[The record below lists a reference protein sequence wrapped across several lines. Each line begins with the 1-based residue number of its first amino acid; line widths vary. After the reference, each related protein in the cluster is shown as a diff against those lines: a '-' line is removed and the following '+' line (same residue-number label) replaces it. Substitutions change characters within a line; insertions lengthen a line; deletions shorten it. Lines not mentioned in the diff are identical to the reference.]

1 MWLLESGSYVKYW
14 PSEHMQP
21 LLAQLSV
28 HSCPWVHAIFWYL
41 DMDRIKTFWCQKFI
55 VWYEL
60 ECDYKNLQD
69 DISDQSAADIL
80 CEQSIHSIVE
90 SHGSD
95 ALQVLQ

>member
-1 MWLLESGSYVKYW
+1 MSKIYSMIWVGMWLL
-14 PSEHMQP
+14 H
-21 LLAQLSV
+21 
-28 HSCPWVHAIFWYL
+28 
-41 DMDRIKTFWCQKFI
+41 
-55 VWYEL
+55 
-60 ECDYKNLQD
+60 LQD